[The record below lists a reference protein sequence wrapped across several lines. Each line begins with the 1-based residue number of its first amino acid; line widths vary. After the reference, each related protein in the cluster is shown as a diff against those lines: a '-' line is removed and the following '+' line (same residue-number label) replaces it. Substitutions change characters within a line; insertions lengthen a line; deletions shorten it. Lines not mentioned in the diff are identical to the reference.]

1 MKERLFGFDAREMWI
16 PMDDMW
22 DSERKLC
29 FLAKPD
35 VSHVLST
42 DTGVWSSIFDD
53 FAWGVGGSEIS
64 IEGPGVPDNIVS
76 SVYPLWL
83 NLKELLDYICL
94 KDTAIKKPCWVI
106 AITHFAEEP
115 LLDLRDSTAPDTISQ
130 DWEFLGFDVADGIH
144 ISGLSNCGYNET
156 DRQTLEKKGWR
167 EHINQY
173 HLIDNIET
181 AYDFK
186 LFSDNRVKEHAQF
199 SVWGIYLIKKIL
211 AT

>member
-1 MKERLFGFDAREMWI
+1 MLGH
-16 PMDDMW
+16 
-22 DSERKLC
+22 C
-29 FLAKPD
+29 
-35 VSHVLST
+35 HNT
-42 DTGVWSSIFDD
+42 
-53 FAWGVGGSEIS
+53 
-64 IEGPGVPDNIVS
+64 
-76 SVYPLWL
+76 
-83 NLKELLDYICL
+83 
-94 KDTAIKKPCWVI
+94 
-106 AITHFAEEP
+106 FAEEP

-199 SVWGIYLIKKIL
+199 SVWGII
-211 AT
+211 